1 MPGEPQPPTLA
12 SSGTVDPG
20 AGSDALKEGMK
31 AVRDHLRRTGTA
43 LGAIATA
50 VLGGLGY
57 ARLHEL
63 FPVPAGDGWLIPA
76 AAVAGLLGALGA
88 AVLAGRFFAAQR
100 RVLLTSEAEGWNE
113 AEFKD
118 HGFTDDEHEFVT
130 DVLGDHARE
139 EDAASV
145 RAVELRGMRL
155 ERAARGLPA
164 EDARRARLQ
173 AEAARLHG
181 VVRIALMRGAATVL
195 EHRADTA
202 FRGRGTKLALVS
214 AVVGILGLFALADYA
229 DGQRDLVDLRAKCAK
244 AEKEGARDVCEPVLE
259 PLSAGEREAAE
270 REAREAK
277 AKADAA
283 LAKAEQL
290 AGAERSALVDRARAC
305 DALVAARLEDAPEAV
320 RVAAT
325 TACLRR

>member
-1 MPGEPQPPTLA
+1 
-12 SSGTVDPG
+12 
-20 AGSDALKEGMK
+20 MK

-43 LGAIATA
+43 LGAVATA

-63 FPVPAGDGWLIPA
+63 FPVPAGDGWWLIPA
-76 AAVAGLLGALGA
+76 AAVAAVLGALGA
-88 AVLAGRFFAAQR
+88 AGLAGRFLAAQR
-100 RVLLTSEAEGWNE
+100 RVLLTSEAEGWDK
-113 AEFKD
+113 AEIKD
-118 HGFTDDEHEFVT
+118 HGFTDDEHKLVS

-164 EDARRARLQ
+164 DDARRARLQ
-173 AEAARLHG
+173 AEAGRLHG
-181 VVRIALMRGAATVL
+181 VVRIALVRGAATVL
-195 EHRADTA
+195 EHRAETA
-202 FRGRGTKLALVS
+202 FRGWVTKLALVS

-259 PLSAGEREAAE
+259 PLTAGEREAAE
-270 REAREAK
+270 REALEAK
-277 AKADAA
+277 EKADVA
-283 LAKAEQL
+283 LANAEQL
-290 AGAERSALVDRARAC
+290 AGAERSALVDRAKAC
-305 DALVAARLEDAPEAV
+305 DALVAARLKDAPEAV